1 MSRAPPDGLIVFG
14 PDANCT
20 LDLCPVEWS
29 VYQYRPSLAANIAF
43 IVLYAIAMG
52 AHMFLGIRWKQW
64 FYMSFMMVGCL
75 FEIIGYIGR
84 IILYKNPFNFGGF
97 MVQIVFITSGPVW
110 YTAAVYVTLSKIIK
124 YLAPEASRFK
134 PELVWWLFIP
144 ADITCLVLQAAG
156 GALSTISQGSSQ
168 TGIDVALAG
177 LSLQVVIL
185 VLFCAL
191 LGDYLWRY
199 FRSGAAGAIDNR
211 MRIFFGFVSAAVILI
226 LARCAFRCYELSEG
240 YQDSDLVT
248 NEGLFIALEGVPPDV
263 NAHPSTIANNI
274 HLRFGPGSLLGIALA
289 PTVLLTIGVPS
300 SADELAAVVAGV
312 GPGAAVALGVPKGA
326 LDVADTFLGGYFG
339 RNRVGGSEEEKKGCG
354 TSG

>member
-52 AHMFLGIRWKQW
+52 VHMFLGIRWKQW

-110 YTAAVYVTLSKIIK
+110 YTAAVYVTLSNIIK
-124 YLAPEASRFK
+124 YLAPEVSRFK

-248 NEGLFIALEGVPPDV
+248 NEGLFIALEGVLVLIAVFCLCVGHPGPVFNDSTVRKVSESSQNDV
-263 NAHPSTIANNI
+263 
-274 HLRFGPGSLLGIALA
+274 
-289 PTVLLTIGVPS
+289 
-300 SADELAAVVAGV
+300 
-312 GPGAAVALGVPKGA
+312 
-326 LDVADTFLGGYFG
+326 
-339 RNRVGGSEEEKKGCG
+339 EK
-354 TSG
+354 